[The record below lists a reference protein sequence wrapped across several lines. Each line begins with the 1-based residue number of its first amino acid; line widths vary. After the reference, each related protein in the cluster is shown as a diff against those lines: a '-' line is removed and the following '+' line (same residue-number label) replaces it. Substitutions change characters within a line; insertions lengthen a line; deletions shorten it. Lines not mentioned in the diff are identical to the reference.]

1 MGSVCFL
8 NEVQNGCNTCD
19 LDTRKRT
26 VVLHGHRQHE
36 EARAHVHK
44 RDFFPNDTL
53 AESWIRTKSAVAQPL
68 VASLNAITLVHV
80 HPPRRARPSR
90 QRAGY
95 NGGSYRRWPSGRT
108 PWATR
113 AQCGG
118 RHGWY
123 APSYTTQPGYSKEL
137 RFDSEYTSMNTIQ

>member
-68 VASLNAITLVHV
+68 VASLNAITLVRV
-80 HPPRRARPSR
+80 HPRHA
-90 QRAGY
+90 
-95 NGGSYRRWPSGRT
+95 
-108 PWATR
+108 
-113 AQCGG
+113 CGG

-123 APSYTTQPGYSKEL
+123 APSYTTQPDYSKEL
-137 RFDSEYTSMNTIQ
+137 RFDSTYTSMNTIQ